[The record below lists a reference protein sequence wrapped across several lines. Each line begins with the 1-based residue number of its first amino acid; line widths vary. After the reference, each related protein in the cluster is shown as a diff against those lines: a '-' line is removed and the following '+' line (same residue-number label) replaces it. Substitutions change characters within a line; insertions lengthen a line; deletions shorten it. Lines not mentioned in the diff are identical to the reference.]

1 MKRLFLIIMVSL
13 SVAET
18 KVETITCSGTLRMSQ
33 PVHSEVN
40 KDINGLWSVTT
51 VIRVSVEHNEWI
63 RDIYPTCV
71 DHIYVSGT
79 AKSSNMG
86 MARTLSVTEARAN
99 AVCIGHKHYEQYRV
113 YEEYWHDDRYRA
125 GREESWLKVMY
136 NNITGGK

>member
-63 RDIYPTCV
+63 RDIYPTCT
-71 DHIYVSGT
+71 DYIYVKGVGVSSRMELARRLST
-79 AKSSNMG
+79 AD
-86 MARTLSVTEARAN
+86 ARAN
-99 AVCIGHKHYEQYRV
+99 AVCIGHPHYEQYRV
-113 YEEYWHDDRYRA
+113 YEEYWLDDGYRA
-125 GREESWLKVMY
+125 GRKESWFKVMY